1 MIEENDAYKAELAA
15 KMNIPEDEVNSM
27 DDSILATVGNVV
39 APVFRPLGFG
49 SWKPAVATVQGLVAK
64 EEVVSTF
71 GVLYNYDDQEGE
83 AELEENGDQI
93 WDRVAAD
100 YTPISAFA
108 FMIFNLLCA
117 PCFAAIGAIKREM
130 NNAKW
135 TWAAI
140 GWMTAWAYCLA
151 LIVYNVIGLFMGVSF
166 NLWTVIGI
174 ALLAGLV
181 YLLVRKGYVP
191 DEHAKT
197 VSSVDAAKA

>member
-1 MIEENDAYKAELAA
+1 
-15 KMNIPEDEVNSM
+15 
-27 DDSILATVGNVV
+27 
-39 APVFRPLGFG
+39 
-49 SWKPAVATVQGLVAK
+49 
-64 EEVVSTF
+64 
-71 GVLYNYDDQEGE
+71 
-83 AELEENGDQI
+83 
-93 WDRVAAD
+93 
-100 YTPISAFA
+100 
-108 FMIFNLLCA
+108 MIFNLLCA

-166 NLWTVIGI
+166 NLWTVVGI